1 MKHNYK
7 KFIFFI
13 ILLVILKI
21 FFTKKCE
28 NIEIYKFEKTKNPTI
43 LLIAGTHGNEP
54 AGTKTFMN

>member
-21 FFTKKCE
+21 FFTIKCE
-28 NIEIYKFEKTKNPTI
+28 NIEIYKFEKTKKSHYFTYSWNTW
-43 LLIAGTHGNEP
+43 
-54 AGTKTFMN
+54 